1 VGGRRQASGV
11 VAVDGPGLAP
21 PPARP
26 EPERDRYGRYRITD
40 PVTGEERSWV
50 RATTWAKTVS
60 DLYALHGWEKRMV
73 ALGFA
78 QRPDLMLRVAAV
90 ADPDSSTGK
99 VELDGLI
106 ERAREHAKAG
116 ARANLG
122 TALHA
127 FTESVDL
134 GRPLP
139 AIPPPFD
146 RDIAAY
152 RKAMAAVE
160 VSRNYVERIC
170 VVRDL
175 GVAGTMDRVVRFKHG
190 RDGNPLPLIADVK
203 TGGDLK
209 HSWNEIVIQ
218 LALYAHADTIYDPV
232 TREHHPMLKVNQ
244 EQALVVHLPAGEG
257 RCTLYLV
264 NIAAGWE
271 MALLCAAVRAW
282 RDRKDLAQLLHEV
295 EPEAASR

>member
-1 VGGRRQASGV
+1 M
-11 VAVDGPGLAP
+11 
-21 PPARP
+21 
-26 EPERDRYGRYRITD
+26 
-40 PVTGEERSWV
+40 

-78 QRPDLMLRVAAV
+78 QRADLLLRVAAV
-90 ADPDSSTGK
+90 ADPDSAPGK
-99 VELDGLI
+99 GQLDRLVDQ
-106 ERAREHAKAG
+106 AREHAKAG

-127 FTESVDL
+127 FAESLDL

-139 AIPPPFD
+139 EIPPPYD

-160 VSRNYVERIC
+160 VSRNYIERIC

-190 RDGNPLPLIADVK
+190 RDGKRLPMVADIK
-203 TGGDLK
+203 SGTDLRY
-209 HSWNEIVIQ
+209 SWNEIAIQ

-232 TREHHPMLKVNQ
+232 TREHHPMLEVNRD
-244 EQALVVHLPAGEG
+244 QALVVHLPAGEG

-264 NIAAGWE
+264 DIAAGWE
-271 MALLCAAVRAW
+271 MAQLCGAVRAW
-282 RDRKDLAQLLHEV
+282 RDRKDLAQLLHEI
-295 EPEAASR
+295 EAEA

>member
-1 VGGRRQASGV
+1 MGGRRQTSGA

-40 PVTGEERSWV
+40 PVTGEERSWI

-60 DLYALHGWEKRMV
+60 DLFALHGWEKRMV
-73 ALGFA
+73 ARGFA

-90 ADPDSSTGK
+90 ADPDSSAGK
-99 VELDGLI
+99 TELDGLI
-106 ERAREHAKAG
+106 DRAREHAKAG

-127 FTESVDL
+127 FTESIDV

-139 AIPPPFD
+139 AIPPPYD

-152 RKAMAAVE
+152 RKATAAVE

-170 VVRDL
+170 VIRDL
-175 GVAGTMDRVVRFKHG
+175 GVAGTMDRLVRFKHG
-190 RDGNPLPLIADVK
+190 PGGKGLPMI
-203 TGGDLK
+203 GDLK
-209 HSWNEIVIQ
+209 TTSDLKYSLNEIAIQ

-232 TREHHPMLKVNQ
+232 AREHYPMLEVNQ

-264 NIAAGWE
+264 DIAAGWE
-271 MALLCAAVRAW
+271 MALLCGAVRAW
-282 RDRKDLAQLLHEV
+282 RDRKDLAQLLDQV
-295 EPEAASR
+295 ELEGEG

>member
-1 VGGRRQASGV
+1 MGDFRGV

-26 EPERDRYGRYRITD
+26 EPERGRYGRYRITD
-40 PVTGEERSWV
+40 PVTGEERSWI

-60 DLYALHGWEKRMV
+60 DLFALHGWEKRMV

-90 ADPDSSTGK
+90 ADPESSTGK
-99 VELDGLI
+99 AELDRLI
-106 ERAREHAKAG
+106 DKAREHAKAG

-127 FTESVDL
+127 FTESIDV

-139 AIPPPFD
+139 EIPPPYD

-152 RKAMAAVE
+152 RRAMAPVE
-160 VSRNYVERIC
+160 VSRNYIERIC
-170 VVRDL
+170 VVREL

-190 RDGNPLPLIADVK
+190 RDGRRLPLI
-203 TGGDLK
+203 GDLK
-209 HSWNEIVIQ
+209 TTADLKYSLNEIAIQ
-218 LALYAHADTIYDPV
+218 LALYAHADTIYDPL
-232 TREHHPMLKVNQ
+232 TREHHPMLEVNR

-264 NIAAGWE
+264 DIAAGWE
-271 MALLCAAVRAW
+271 MAQLCGAVRQW
-282 RDRKDLAQLLHEV
+282 RERKDLAQLLDSV
-295 EPEAASR
+295 ELEADAG

>member
-60 DLYALHGWEKRMV
+60 DLHALHGWEKRMV

-78 QRPDLMLRVAAV
+78 QRPDLVLRVAAV
-90 ADPDSSTGK
+90 ADPDSSAGK
-99 VELDGLI
+99 TELDRLI
-106 ERAREHAKAG
+106 DRAREHAKAG

-127 FTESVDL
+127 FAESLDL

-139 AIPPPFD
+139 QIPPPFD

-160 VSRNYVERIC
+160 VSRNYIERIC
-170 VVRDL
+170 VIRDL
-175 GVAGTMDRVVRFKHG
+175 GVAGTMDRVVRFTHG
-190 RDGNPLPLIADVK
+190 PGGKRLPLIGDIK
-203 TGGDLK
+203 TSADLK
-209 HSWNEIVIQ
+209 HSWNEIAIQ
-218 LALYAHADTIYDPV
+218 LALYAHADTIYDPI
-232 TREHHPMLKVNQ
+232 TREHHPMLEVNQ

-257 RCTLYLV
+257 RCTLHLV
-264 NIAAGWE
+264 DIAAGWE
-271 MALLCAAVRAW
+271 MARLCGAVRAW
-282 RDRKDLAQLLHEV
+282 RDRKDLAQVLAQV
-295 EPEAASR
+295 EPEGAR